1 MSVIFLLIPLS
12 IVLAACFLGA
22 FIWAVRS
29 GQYEDTC
36 TPSMRVLLDET
47 VAGSTGCQPVPSGN
61 LPDGTAGRSD
71 IIGDFRN
78 GYVASHSG
86 RQVADR
92 DGLVARPTQTK
103 PSPSNGRL
111 RQSLTPIIS
120 EP

>member
-12 IVLAACFLGA
+12 IAIAAGFLWA

-29 GQYEDTC
+29 GQYEDTL

-47 VAGSTGCQPVPSGN
+47 SAGSTGYQPVPSSN

-71 IIGDFRN
+71 IGGNSRTNRVIL
-78 GYVASHSG
+78 HSG

-92 DGLVARPTQTK
+92 DGLVARSTQTK
-103 PSPSNGRL
+103 EP
-111 RQSLTPIIS
+111 LTSAATKIS
-120 EP
+120 RSTHS